1 MFPIRKHEKKQLQE
15 GKTLDSIE
23 KSSYE
28 VVRFKE
34 PFRFLSPDQSL
45 VRQIVLFVHRT
56 HKASYLTKDSAPS
69 LLRKVPDTFCFT
81 FVIRIS
87 RSA

>member
-28 VVRFKE
+28 VVRF
-34 PFRFLSPDQSL
+34 QG
-45 VRQIVLFVHRT
+45 T
-56 HKASYLTKDSAPS
+56 
-69 LLRKVPDTFCFT
+69 VPVSIT
-81 FVIRIS
+81 
-87 RSA
+87 

>member
-15 GKTLDSIE
+15 GKDSRFNRE
-23 KSSYE
+23 SSYE